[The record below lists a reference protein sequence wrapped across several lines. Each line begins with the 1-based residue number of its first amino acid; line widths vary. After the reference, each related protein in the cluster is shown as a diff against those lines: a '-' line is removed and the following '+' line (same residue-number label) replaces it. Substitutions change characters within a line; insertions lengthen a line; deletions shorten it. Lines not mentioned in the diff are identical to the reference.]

1 MILADKIIRQRKR
14 NGWSQEELAE
24 KLNVSRQAVSKW
36 EGAQTVPDLE
46 KILKLAELFGV
57 TTDYLLKDDIE
68 AEEYT
73 DYTDSDIKSGVKC
86 ITLEEA
92 NSFLAWREKAAVK
105 IAIATFICIFA
116 VIPLL
121 ILGAASEEPA
131 FKLSEVLACGI
142 GLIFMF
148 VAVTVAVA
156 IFVYCGFKN
165 SPYEFIDKEPFET
178 AYGVTG
184 MVRDR
189 KAAYKSTYSTVN
201 IIATCICV
209 ISPVALFIGAFSG
222 NDFLTVILLGVTI
235 LLAGIGTFMFI
246 IVGVRWASMEKLLKE
261 GEFSVK
267 QKEKNRLA
275 EAVGTI
281 YWLVAT
287 AIFLGWSFACDSW
300 EDSWIVWP
308 VAGVVFAVVMTVCNL
323 CIDKGK
329 ENQ

>member
-1 MILADKIIRQRKR
+1 MILADKIIRQRKK
-14 NGWSQEELAE
+14 NGWSQEELAD

-36 EGAQTVPDLE
+36 ESAQTIPDLE
-46 KILKLAELFGV
+46 KILKLADLFGV
-57 TTDYLLKDDIE
+57 TTDYLLKDDVE
-68 AEEYT
+68 AEE
-73 DYTDSDIKSGVKC
+73 YTDSDIKSGVKC

-131 FKLSEVLACGI
+131 FKLSENLACGI

-165 SPYEFIDKEPFET
+165 TPYEFIDKEPFET

-184 MVRDR
+184 MVRER
-189 KAAYKSTYSTVN
+189 KAEFKSTYSTVN

-209 ISPVALFIGAFSG
+209 ISPVALFAGAFSG
-222 NDFLTVILLGVTI
+222 DDFFTVIMLGVMM
-235 LLAGIGTFMFI
+235 LLAGIGSFLFI
-246 IVGVRWASMEKLLKE
+246 LVGVRWASMEKLLKE
-261 GEFSVK
+261 GDFSAK
-267 QKEKNRLA
+267 QKEKNKLA
-275 EAVGTI
+275 ETVGTA

-308 VAGVVFAVVMTVCNL
+308 VAGVIFAVVMVIVNYVT
-323 CIDKGK
+323 DKK
-329 ENQ
+329 EERHQ